1 MTSEKTVVKVKDLVV
16 GVKDDETSG
25 QYRFTIDYG
34 TFDINL
40 GDFILIKG
48 RNGCGK
54 STFLKLFHRQS
65 GGYFDVTDG
74 SVTFCGENFPDRSID
89 KDTKYSIDEQT
100 RLNCNI
106 SFIGQEEE
114 FVSSASAYAVIYD
127 ACRAAL
133 SYDKS
138 TTVAERRQKLQ
149 EVDKLISEYYE
160 KYLAVSFQCKNY
172 KTFKN
177 KNVRKWSGGQ
187 KKMINVLAGIIKAKI
202 CGLKL
207 VVMDEPLNNLD
218 GRNKFILNRLV
229 ADLRKQ
235 DVAILAI
242 THCQIFDG
250 VNKVLYINE
259 YDGGVRRAELKET
272 STESPHTEC
281 LEAYN

>member
-1 MTSEKTVVKVKDLVV
+1 MSLENQTVVKVKDLVV
-16 GVKDDETSG
+16 GVKDDERSG
-25 QYRFTIDYG
+25 EGYRFTIEYG

-54 STFLKLFHRQS
+54 STFLKLFHQQS
-65 GGYFDVTDG
+65 AKYFDVTGG
-74 SVTFCGENFPDRSID
+74 SIIFCGEGFPDKSID
-89 KDTKYSIDEQT
+89 KYSMDEQT
-100 RLNCNI
+100 KLNCYI

-114 FVSSASAYAVIYD
+114 FISSSSAYSAIYD
-127 ACRAAL
+127 TCLLAL
-133 SYDKS
+133 SYDKTMS
-138 TTVAERRQKLQ
+138 VSERREKLN
-149 EVDKLISEYYE
+149 EVDKLIAEYYD
-160 KYLAVSFQCKNY
+160 KYLAASFQCKNY

-218 GRNKFILNRLV
+218 GRNKFILNRLI
-229 ADLRKQ
+229 ADLREQ
-235 DVAILAI
+235 NVAIAAI

-250 VNKVLYINE
+250 VNKVLNINE
-259 YDGGVRRAELKET
+259 FEDGVRRAELKET

-281 LEAYN
+281 LESYN